1 MTQNGLQRKPIR
13 ILLTFLTVAMMAL
26 IFCFSMEPA
35 EKSDKTSGTL
45 SQAFISIVYPDYVH
59 FSSQRQSSIFDRVQ
73 HYVRKAA
80 HFTEYTLLGFLIR
93 MCLESWI
100 GNRRGNCLT
109 GLGIGTLYAV
119 TDEIHQLLID
129 GRSGQWSDVLID
141 SGGVAA
147 GAAIA
152 ALVLSFYYRQKRTR
166 GRKNE

>member
-1 MTQNGLQRKPIR
+1 MQNGLQRKPIR
-13 ILLTFLTVAMMAL
+13 ILLTFLTAAMMIL

-45 SQAFISIVYPDYVH
+45 SQAVISIMYPDYDH
-59 FSSQRQSSIFDRVQ
+59 FPSQKQHSVFDRVQ
-73 HYVRKAA
+73 HFVRKTA

-100 GNRRGNCLT
+100 GNRRGNYMISW
-109 GLGIGTLYAV
+109 GIGTLYAV

-152 ALVLSFYYRQKRTR
+152 AMILCFYYKRKQA
-166 GRKNE
+166 GGKKNE